1 MWSCL
6 ASVIDMMGLL
16 IGYTYFVFLHHH
28 HDLHPPQHRFALVI
42 GFWAQRRVVLS
53 CRHKSCV
60 VDRHYGV
67 KVGIFR
73 CQVRTHPPSDGLHF
87 IVMGANQLPN
97 KGPAPELTLS
107 QIFGFE
113 HEDIPNSGLNFV
125 SMPEDFNM
133 QNSQPPYSSPF
144 GGPQQLL
151 KTKLSNS
158 VILCSR
164 QYVRSKKLELL
175 IVIFRYGQKHKTH
188 DDDQLVARYQVVLG
202 ATFEDLF
209 NTCQHLPSGPAEEFT
224 RPTNS
229 NDFGLGDQDGHLFTG
244 RPNQQPPLS
253 EELSWFP
260 EKYLAELNL
269 PFETDGPAVQTSQL
283 PYSVHS
289 SSSWHNAWRPI
300 ITNKAPLEISHSLIT
315 SSILSIICFILVFEG
330 YISKPESPNPQL
342 PTSSAEFYC
351 ENNTM
356 VAQGLS
362 CPGGNIDYLWNR
374 NKPFPSEKEHLV
386 ESPEKLTW
394 IGDFG
399 FVAVIVFNLNL
410 SAPAQE
416 LSWSPGNIFVEL
428 ELPPVHEDPGLP
440 NLQLPGSVE
449 ALNSYQVMEKSTEQN
464 TLSIAE
470 LHDFLKRNIPSSCED
485 VYFQYHTQV
494 AQGLRSAGEFTP
506 LPSVGD
512 HCNQTVSPHLVETSY
527 ASLNSP
533 LINNGNSNGA
543 DLGLPLQCKRAKLC
557 SKGKDERRP
566 YNKFRLD
573 ERDELT
579 EGVQKYAGMYCC
591 WIKIKDEY
599 FKNDPHRTPDNLKH
613 MMERDPSL
621 KKLYKRALIAN
632 KNAKFKSPK
641 CKQGRILKNI

>member
-1 MWSCL
+1 M
-6 ASVIDMMGLL
+6 
-16 IGYTYFVFLHHH
+16 HH
-28 HDLHPPQHRFALVI
+28 
-42 GFWAQRRVVLS
+42 
-53 CRHKSCV
+53 
-60 VDRHYGV
+60 
-67 KVGIFR
+67 
-73 CQVRTHPPSDGLHF
+73 TH
-87 IVMGANQLPN
+87 
-97 KGPAPELTLS
+97 
-107 QIFGFE
+107 
-113 HEDIPNSGLNFV
+113 
-125 SMPEDFNM
+125 
-133 QNSQPPYSSPF
+133 
-144 GGPQQLL
+144 
-151 KTKLSNS
+151 
-158 VILCSR
+158 LCSSR
-164 QYVRSKKLELL
+164 V
-175 IVIFRYGQKHKTH
+175 GQKHTTH
-188 DDDQLVARYQVVLG
+188 DNDQLAAQYQPVLG
-202 ATFEDLF
+202 ATFEDSF

-229 NDFGLGDQDGHLFTG
+229 NDFGLEDQDDHLFTG
-244 RPNQQPPLS
+244 RPNQQLPLS
-253 EELSWFP
+253 GRRSLRLTYFTLCGLLYSHSFPLASIYTQQNGDGEAGLAYGQLSCVLASHGQLTFVGFALLQHMEDDHPSHGELSWFP

-269 PFETDGPAVQTSQL
+269 PFVTEGPAVQTSQL
-283 PYSVHS
+283 PYSG
-289 SSSWHNAWRPI
+289 
-300 ITNKAPLEISHSLIT
+300 
-315 SSILSIICFILVFEG
+315 FILVFEG

-362 CPGGNIDYLWNR
+362 CPGGNVDYLWNR

-399 FVAVIVFNLNL
+399 FVA
-410 SAPAQE
+410 QE
-416 LSWSPGNIFVEL
+416 PWPGNIFVEL

-449 ALNSYQVMEKSTEQN
+449 ALNSYQVMGKSTEQN

-470 LHDFLKRNIPSSCED
+470 LHDFLKTFCQSVGTFLVLVRTFISKTIPRLLKAC
-485 VYFQYHTQV
+485 VPQV
-494 AQGLRSAGEFTP
+494 DSHLCQV
-506 LPSVGD
+506 VGD
-512 HCNQTVSPHLVETSY
+512 HCNQTVPPHLVETSY
-527 ASLNSP
+527 ASLNPP

-557 SKGKDERRP
+557 SKGKDQRRP

-573 ERDELT
+573 ETDELT

-599 FKNDPHRTPDNLKH
+599 FKNDPHRTPDNLKQKWKH